1 MGLGKTVQTIAFLAW
16 LRTKIRDADNEI
28 VNPPKKRKIV
38 KPHIII
44 VPASVMDN
52 WLGEF
57 EKFAPHLVVVK
68 YVSYYL
74 NLLNFL
80 LSLI

>member
-16 LRTKIRDADNEI
+16 LRTKKRGADNDTESI
-28 VNPPKKRKIV
+28 DSPKKEKRV

-68 YVSYYL
+68 
-74 NLLNFL
+74 
-80 LSLI
+80 